1 MEKKKV
7 KLFLFTVD
15 IILYI
20 RNPLEIIIT
29 DKQVQQGYRTQDH
42 YLKNQ
47 FYFYTPVQNN
57 TDESKHLS
65 KSEIGQSQKDKYCM
79 IPFK

>member
-1 MEKKKV
+1 MEKKKAT
-7 KLFLFTVD
+7 LFLFTDD

-29 DKQVQQGYRTQDH
+29 NKKFSKVTGHKITI
-42 YLKNQ
+42 KNQ

-57 TDESKHLS
+57 PDESKYL
-65 KSEIGQSQKDKYCM
+65 
-79 IPFK
+79 